1 MKRGVFFSLVMFFSS
16 VATAAD
22 SGSITLQT
30 SSFYLGG
37 GLGFNSHAGGRATG
51 FQILGGYQFGFKLNG
66 DISTAVELGYMDS
79 GTFEGKDLTSG
90 SSGNLPGPQ
99 EAQGV
104 WLNVVEIFP
113 IGNKVEGLARLG
125 IDFGDD
131 DGIMVGAGLGYNFN
145 RHWVLRSEYV
155 IREAIDSFQFNLLY
169 GF

>member
-1 MKRGVFFSLVMFFSS
+1 M
-16 VATAAD
+16 
-22 SGSITLQT
+22 
-30 SSFYLGG
+30 
-37 GLGFNSHAGGRATG
+37 
-51 FQILGGYQFGFKLNG
+51 
-66 DISTAVELGYMDS
+66 VES
-79 GTFEGKDLTSG
+79 
-90 SSGNLPGPQ
+90 
-99 EAQGV
+99 
-104 WLNVVEIFP
+104 FP